1 MRGRPSPAARG
12 RTPRFWGLAVP
23 DAQKDSGLM
32 VVVHVGEEASSDR
45 RGRDGYDEGMHCK
58 AARHDAARRTV
69 DGGRRTSA
77 GRSRGDWLLLRYTQ
91 CDGGVVIEY

>member
-1 MRGRPSPAARG
+1 MDVPIEAGCSAHRHGATACWSAPRRGRTAKTLRVMRGRPSPAARG

-45 RGRDGYDEGMHCK
+45 RGRDG
-58 AARHDAARRTV
+58 V
-69 DGGRRTSA
+69 
-77 GRSRGDWLLLRYTQ
+77 
-91 CDGGVVIEY
+91 